1 MSKHRTRWAGLAWIA
16 LLAVIE
22 PTAQAKSE
30 TMSDADLPVTA
41 EVSGLDDA
49 VPLFLAVTINGKDTG
64 LIAEFSAEM
73 DGSNMSATR
82 KELGELGIAATGG
95 LAKAVELESIEGLS
109 YRYDVVEQAILID
122 VPHAALLPD
131 VISAGYAPEFEPADE
146 AYGAAL
152 NYSLVAEQTFTKG
165 LSDSPGA
172 FSASLNGWAFA
183 PLGRFGST
191 GLINGPLTT
200 GGPMKALRLDTAFI
214 KDYPDKALTL
224 TIGDF
229 ATSGPAWL
237 RPIRMGGVELRRNFS
252 LRSDLITDQRFSYQG
267 AAAVPSSVDVFIENN
282 RVFSTQVD
290 SGPFRLEDVPVQG
303 GGDAEIVVNGTD
315 GQITRRTVSFF
326 SSARLLKK
334 GMADYSIG
342 IGFAREG
349 FGIDSN
355 DYGQE
360 EIVTASL
367 RYGVTGKLTVNA
379 QYATMPDLH
388 LAGVGFSAVPFALG
402 EVHASVA
409 ASQYQDRYGYFA
421 EIGASTRIGG
431 IEVNA
436 TSTRTTKSFADL
448 AYVSGLN
455 YLGNAN
461 GSLLEVPL
469 AQDVVS
475 LSVPVG
481 RDNRRLGLAYVRA
494 ERATSRDSLASVSYG
509 TTVGKRRNA
518 ISLNGAYNFETGDAR
533 ISLGLSIKLGKR
545 AHARSTYYTDARGE
559 NTMDV
564 SYSKA
569 MGDEIG
575 DYGYRAQLARRDDS
589 TPVRVKGDYRSRYG
603 VLSGEVQQD
612 DDSTY
617 LRAQIDGAAAFTGGK
632 FAFGNQVRDSFAV
645 VDLGVGDVPVYLDN
659 RPVAKTNGKGRVL
672 VNGLNSYRRN
682 RVSVDVRDLPA
693 DAALGVSA
701 VELVPSRGAGQH
713 VDFGGSDTGG
723 VLVILHDAQ
732 GQPLP
737 PGTLVYA
744 NGAREEAYVGYDG
757 ETWIETAKPSNTLK
771 ADLATGPCTARF
783 GFRPSD
789 AVQDMIGPVTC
800 N

>member
-1 MSKHRTRWAGLAWIA
+1 MST
-16 LLAVIE
+16 
-22 PTAQAKSE
+22 
-30 TMSDADLPVTA
+30 ADLTATA
-41 EVSGLDDA
+41 EVAGLDDA
-49 VPLFLAVTINGKDTG
+49 VPLFLAVTINGEDTG
-64 LIAEFSAEM
+64 LIAEFSADM
-73 DGSNMSATR
+73 DGNNMTATR
-82 KELGELGIAATGG
+82 KELGEIGIRPPAGISKTVA
-95 LAKAVELESIEGLS
+95 LDDIDGLS
-109 YRYDVVEQAILID
+109 YRYDIAEQALFIEA
-122 VPHAALLPD
+122 PHAALLPD
-131 VISAGYAPEFEPADE
+131 VISAGYAPAFEHADD

-152 NYSLVAEQTFTKG
+152 NYSLVAEQNFTNG
-165 LSDSPGA
+165 FSDGIGA

-183 PLGRFGST
+183 PMGRFGST

-229 ATSGPAWL
+229 ATSGPSWM
-237 RPIRMGGVELRRNFS
+237 RPIRMGGVELRRNFN

-315 GQITRRTVSFF
+315 GQLTRRTVSFF

-349 FGIDSN
+349 FGIESS
-355 DYGQE
+355 DYGSEQV
-360 EIVTASL
+360 VTASL
-367 RYGVTGKLTVNA
+367 RYGVTEKLTVNA

-388 LAGVGFSAVPFALG
+388 VAGVGFSAVPFALG

-409 ASQYQDRYGYFA
+409 ASQYQDSLGYFA
-421 EIGASTRIGG
+421 ELGASTEIAG

-448 AYVSGLN
+448 AYVSGVN

-469 AQDVVS
+469 TQDVVS
-475 LSVPVG
+475 LSVPMG

-494 ERATSRDSLASVSYG
+494 ERPTSRDSLASVSYG
-509 TTVGKRRNA
+509 TTIGKRRSA
-518 ISLNGAYNFETGDAR
+518 ISVNGAYNFETGDTR
-533 ISLGLSIKLGKR
+533 ISFGLSIKLGKR
-545 AHARSTYYTDARGE
+545 AHARSSYYTDMRGE
-559 NTMDV
+559 NTADI
-564 SYSKA
+564 SYTRS
-569 MGDEIG
+569 MGEEIG
-575 DYGYRAQLARRDDS
+575 DYGYRVQMAQRDDS
-589 TPVRVKGDYRSRYG
+589 TPVRLKGDLRSRYG

-612 DDSTY
+612 GDATY
-617 LRAQIDGAAAFTGGK
+617 LRAQVDGAAAFTGGK

-645 VDLGVGDVPVYLDN
+645 VDLGVGNVPVYLDN

-672 VNGLNSYRRN
+672 VNGLKSYRRN
-682 RVSVDVRDLPA
+682 RVSVDVNDLPA
-693 DAALGVSA
+693 DATLGVTA
-701 VELVPSRGAGQH
+701 VDLVPSRGAGQH
-713 VDFGGSDTGG
+713 VDFGGADTGG
-723 VLVILHDAQ
+723 VLVLLHDAQ
-732 GQPLP
+732 GRPLP
-737 PGTLVYA
+737 PGSVVHA
-744 NGAREEAYVGYDG
+744 NGGREEFYVGYDG
-757 ETWIETAKPSNTLK
+757 ETWIENARPANTLK
-771 ADLATGPCTARF
+771 VQLAGRTCTARF
-783 GFRPSD
+783 GYQPSD
-789 AVQDMIGPVTC
+789 AVQDMIGPVAC
-800 N
+800 R